1 MTEALANIIVVIILQ
16 YINKLSINTLPT
28 LNSNN
33 VIYELYPKQ
42 QKVDYSWRLDSNWEM
57 VQ

>member
-42 QKVDYSWRLDSNWEM
+42 QKLIIAGG
-57 VQ
+57 